1 MGTKYTDQSASSYD
15 STPPADDGTVS
26 EANKVKWSTIKTKLS
41 DPVKTQ
47 ADAISDAL
55 VTHFDNGPRALITN
69 TTLGASDYGKIIQV
83 SGSGV
88 TLTLTDAASLT
99 AGWYCRIINNDSSN
113 GKTIARA
120 TGGDTIN
127 GSAAN
132 YTMDVSQGI
141 DVVVNAA
148 ANGFLL
154 RSVVINPVTTDTTQS
169 VTAPKTFTTST
180 LAGSPLTVEGTNAGA
195 QGPIFKIIHNSASP
209 AVSDQSYFSGVAN
222 NSSAAQIN
230 YTQQRFT
237 ILDPVAGTEDG
248 QWELWTIVAGA
259 EGQRLNVAQGLQV
272 GAPTGGDKG
281 ASTGNFAGLVYVNNV
296 QLARVSG
303 DTLTTTTLTSPV
315 INSATGIGQTVWK
328 YKTAAESVA
337 SSATLQDDDHL
348 VVAMDANA
356 SYEIRI
362 DAPFL
367 GSGNLNAC
375 GIKSGVTIPSGAS
388 VVNAWMDLI
397 TDSHNSVVKQ
407 ASGGSFDVTTADLS
421 TGGLLANCKY
431 RFYVTTS
438 STSGNFVFRWAQ
450 STSNATTLQ
459 LPSGSSLEAVRTL

>member
-132 YTMDVSQGI
+132 YTMEVSQGI

-154 RSVVINPVTTDTTQS
+154 RSIVINPVTTDTTQTIS
-169 VTAPKTFTTST
+169 VAKTYTATQTFQLTDAGASAGPSVNLDRNSSSPAANDALAQVNLLGRDSGGNQTTYADIYGSIADPVDGSEDGVLVIQTVTAGT
-180 LAGSPLTVEGTNAGA
+180 LSDKLAVGTGVQVLSNGS
-195 QGPIFKIIHNSASP
+195 
-209 AVSDQSYFSGVAN
+209 
-222 NSSAAQIN
+222 
-230 YTQQRFT
+230 
-237 ILDPVAGTEDG
+237 
-248 QWELWTIVAGA
+248 
-259 EGQRLNVAQGLQV
+259 
-272 GAPTGGDKG
+272 APTGGDKG
-281 ASTGNFAGLVYVNNV
+281 AGT
-296 QLARVSG
+296 
-303 DTLTTTTLTSPV
+303 
-315 INSATGIGQTVWK
+315 INSAGDIYANGTKIASASGTTPVVSNVGIIVK
-328 YKTAAESVA
+328 RKTADESVT
-337 SSATLQDDDHL
+337 SSTTLQDDDHL
-348 VVAMDANA
+348 TFAIAASEEWVVRITGWA
-356 SYEIRI
+356 SAAI
-362 DAPFL
+362 
-367 GSGNLNAC
+367 NTT
-375 GIKSGVTIPSGAS
+375 GIKMSMSVPSGATLRQTLSLTSDPS
-388 VVNAWMDLI
+388 VGQCIA
-397 TDSHNSVVKQ
+397 
-407 ASGGSFDVTTADLS
+407 ASS
-421 TGGLLANCKY
+421 TGSALTFSAASLSIFSDAMFVLDVWILNSTNAGN
-431 RFYVTTS
+431 VTLQWAQGTS
-438 STSGNFVFRWAQ
+438 SGTALTFNKGAFLTAHRVN
-450 STSNATTLQ
+450 
-459 LPSGSSLEAVRTL
+459 

>member
-41 DPVKTQ
+41 DPLKTQ

-132 YTMDVSQGI
+132 YTMDVNQGV

-154 RSVVINPVTTDTTQS
+154 RSVVINPVTTDTTQTIS
-169 VTAPKTFTTST
+169 GAKTFSVP
-180 LAGSPLTVEGTNAGA
+180 SRRV
-195 QGPIFKIIHNSASP
+195 KHCRRS
-209 AVSDQSYFSGVAN
+209 
-222 NSSAAQIN
+222 
-230 YTQQRFT
+230 
-237 ILDPVAGTEDG
+237 
-248 QWELWTIVAGA
+248 
-259 EGQRLNVAQGLQV
+259 RL
-272 GAPTGGDKG
+272 
-281 ASTGNFAGLVYVNNV
+281 
-296 QLARVSG
+296 
-303 DTLTTTTLTSPV
+303 
-315 INSATGIGQTVWK
+315 
-328 YKTAAESVA
+328 
-337 SSATLQDDDHL
+337 
-348 VVAMDANA
+348 
-356 SYEIRI
+356 
-362 DAPFL
+362 
-367 GSGNLNAC
+367 
-375 GIKSGVTIPSGAS
+375 
-388 VVNAWMDLI
+388 
-397 TDSHNSVVKQ
+397 
-407 ASGGSFDVTTADLS
+407 
-421 TGGLLANCKY
+421 
-431 RFYVTTS
+431 
-438 STSGNFVFRWAQ
+438 
-450 STSNATTLQ
+450 
-459 LPSGSSLEAVRTL
+459 